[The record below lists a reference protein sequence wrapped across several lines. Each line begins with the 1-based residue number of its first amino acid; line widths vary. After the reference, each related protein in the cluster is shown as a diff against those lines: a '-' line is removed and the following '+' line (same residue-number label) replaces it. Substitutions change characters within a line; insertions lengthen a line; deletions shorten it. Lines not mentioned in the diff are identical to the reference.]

1 MQRLLIAISLLFT
14 ATLLAPALAADPDE
28 VMDDPVME
36 ERAREISKG
45 LRCVVCKNQSIDE
58 SDADLAKSLRL
69 LVRERLEEGD
79 TDEEVTAYV
88 VDRYGEFVLLRPRFS
103 AKNLFLWVSPLIMLI
118 IGAGLAVY
126 FLRQQ
131 KQPEAPAAPLSD
143 EERAELARLTAEKSE
158 S

>member
-14 ATLLAPALAADPDE
+14 ATMLAPALAADPDE

-69 LVRERLEEGD
+69 LVRERLEAGD

-88 VDRYGEFVLLRPRFS
+88 VDRYGEFVLLKPVGGSAHPGQCLIVEILRPVVPIPV
-103 AKNLFLWVSPLIMLI
+103 AKLFKPLLTVGRNLDH
-118 IGAGLAVY
+118 
-126 FLRQQ
+126 R
-131 KQPEAPAAPLSD
+131 
-143 EERAELARLTAEKSE
+143 
-158 S
+158 